1 MVNCVNDGATSP
13 THDRISSGHSAW
25 VRRSLDQAGNGIG
38 PFDVLIAGHALHAE
52 LIPAT
57 NNTREFSR
65 VDGLTV
71 EDWLLP

>member
-1 MVNCVNDGATSP
+1 M
-13 THDRISSGHSAW
+13 
-25 VRRSLDQAGNGIG
+25 RRSLEQAGNGIG

-52 LIPAT
+52 LILAT

>member
-1 MVNCVNDGATSP
+1 M
-13 THDRISSGHSAW
+13 RHS
-25 VRRSLDQAGNGIG
+25 LEQAGNGIG
-38 PFDVLIAGHALHAE
+38 PFDELIAGHALHAE

-57 NNTREFSR
+57 NHTREFSR